1 LFIKEIIPAAVFK
14 SGKYIA
20 SLTQGVLTARSSP
33 IAIVLV
39 YLTAKATVYWDRLR
53 NYAREMNVPKD

>member
-20 SLTQGVLTARSSP
+20 SLTQGVLTAQSSP
-33 IAIVLV
+33 IAIALV

-53 NYAREMNVPKD
+53 NYTKEMNMPKD